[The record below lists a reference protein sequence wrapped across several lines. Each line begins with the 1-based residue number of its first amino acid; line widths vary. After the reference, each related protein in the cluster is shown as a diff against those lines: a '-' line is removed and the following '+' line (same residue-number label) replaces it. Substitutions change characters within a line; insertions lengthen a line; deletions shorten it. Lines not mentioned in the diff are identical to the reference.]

1 MISRT
6 AFAATVLAVA
16 LHLAAGPARA
26 SCMEPPPLEQD
37 LARADVVFV
46 GTVYEL
52 ADNGRTARVEVH
64 EVWSGPDLPERV
76 EVHGGPGEPDLATSV
91 DRHFQADTR
100 YLFAA
105 SVRDG
110 RLQDDSC
117 TATQAWTE
125 ELAALRPESHRA
137 PLAITEATGG
147 PPLPLVIAAIGVA
160 AILSAGYFAFRQ
172 RH

>member
-6 AFAATVLAVA
+6 AFAATILAVA
-16 LHLAAGPARA
+16 LHLAAGSAHG
-26 SCMEPPPLEQD
+26 SCMEPPPLEQH

-64 EVWSGPDLPERV
+64 EVWTGPDLPERV

-105 SVRDG
+105 SVSDG
-110 RLQDDSC
+110 RLTDDSC
-117 TATQAWTE
+117 TATQTWTDA
-125 ELAALRPESHRA
+125 LAAMRPESHRV
-137 PLAITEATGG
+137 PLAITDATGG
-147 PPLPLVIAAIGVA
+147 PPLPLIIAAIGVA
-160 AILSAGYFAFRQ
+160 AIMSAGYYAFRH
-172 RH
+172 RD